1 MEYLCHRM
9 HGRRGRLSC
18 NGYPHNF
25 TVSLRSI
32 IGRRTAGLTGPRPG
46 SPAHGLSPPLPIPP
60 QTLAGAAQES
70 RWQAAAATALKRRL
84 AGAARADAADGYGA
98 AAGGAAAGRRKVK
111 PSRRARAADPRHTPP
126 AMSHMT
132 VAPLPRV
139 SQLTLPAHV
148 GKTVLLVGAVEGA
161 VGGELTIVSSVR
173 AARCVARA
181 PRAPPHPHL
190 PRRAPP
196 PAPPRAAE

>member
-32 IGRRTAGLTGPRPG
+32 IGRSTAGLTGPRPG

-84 AGAARADAADGYGA
+84 AGAARADAAAAAAVGA
-98 AAGGAAAGRRKVK
+98 AAAASTTTAAVAAAVAAN
-111 PSRRARAADPRHTPP
+111 PLPQRRASAVAAAAP
-126 AMSHMT
+126 A
-132 VAPLPRV
+132 P
-139 SQLTLPAHV
+139 
-148 GKTVLLVGAVEGA
+148 
-161 VGGELTIVSSVR
+161 
-173 AARCVARA
+173 ARA
-181 PRAPPHPHL
+181 PG
-190 PRRAPP
+190 
-196 PAPPRAAE
+196 AAIATVATATKDDASSMRETYAEVSGL